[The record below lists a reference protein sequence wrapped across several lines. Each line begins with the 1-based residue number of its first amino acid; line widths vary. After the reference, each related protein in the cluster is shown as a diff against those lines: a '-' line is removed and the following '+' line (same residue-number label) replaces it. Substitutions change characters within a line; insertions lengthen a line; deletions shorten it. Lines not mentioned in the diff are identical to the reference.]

1 MKFYEEAIMIKTNPQ
16 SVEKFATNAW
26 ALAAGAYLAH
36 EAKVNIF
43 DVAKNT
49 EIRLQQPK
57 KTFPIHG
64 VSVKT
69 PVATQSIHA
78 QAHMKSL
85 PKPQSRPR

>member
-1 MKFYEEAIMIKTNPQ
+1 MIIRPNTQ
-16 SVEKFATNAW
+16 SVEKVVTNAW
-26 ALAAGAYLAH
+26 ALAAGAYAAH
-36 EAKVNIF
+36 ETKVNIF

-57 KTFPIHG
+57 KNFPVHG

-78 QAHMKSL
+78 QAHLKSL